1 MKRARSASLRSLLF
15 QLCVVASTISAP
27 WGAQAGVPKV
37 LVAEMFG
44 AVW

>member
-1 MKRARSASLRSLLF
+1 MIRRMRTLLLSLTLVALMPMLS
-15 QLCVVASTISAP
+15 VAS
-27 WGAQAGVPKV
+27 VPKV